1 MMEAEWIQ
9 ESEDLLVF
17 HIKANRFLRG
27 MVRAI
32 VGTLLE
38 VGLGKLSLDGFEKI
52 ITDKN
57 RQNAGR
63 SVPAQGLFLMEV
75 NYDL

>member
-1 MMEAEWIQ
+1 
-9 ESEDLLVF
+9 
-17 HIKANRFLRG
+17 

-38 VGLGKLSLDGFEKI
+38 VGLGKLSVQGFEKI

-75 NYDL
+75 NYEL

>member
-1 MMEAEWIQ
+1 MIQ
-9 ESEDLLVF
+9 LFPSQECLINSLISIL
-17 HIKANRFLRG
+17 FLDFKIEFKFSREN
-27 MVRAI
+27 
-32 VGTLLE
+32 LN
-38 VGLGKLSLDGFEKI
+38 KKI

-75 NYDL
+75 NYEL